1 MQRTNASQARKC
13 RLCTGRTL
21 LIPTTSFKCAGFR
34 RTRVFS
40 VGAPGKFLRRAGGRN
55 NWVGILLLGADGP
68 SPEKNWAL
76 RTVSPPRG
84 HSIQKN
90 GRRGYLLFHEDD
102 VPYKIQIT
110 VHRSSFG
117 IYLPEAYSP
126 MRPYIHVEKRTTL
139 LGTISERTCCATEV
153 LNTGEGG
160 RSSFG
165 TRKLSLVPRRL
176 IRSDRLATVVSRWL
190 CPPRTSQ
197 RGSRAGGAKPNPSQ
211 PFVRTSGGPPESLLL
226 SLFPVSEA
234 LSPDPSEGVSDAH
247 RPLSSWSVARA
258 SQQ

>member
-1 MQRTNASQARKC
+1 MRLKLENADFAPAEPCLYLQPRSSARGFD
-13 RLCTGRTL
+13 GRAFFPSEL
-21 LIPTTSFKCAGFR
+21 PVSSCDG
-34 RTRVFS
+34 
-40 VGAPGKFLRRAGGRN
+40 
-55 NWVGILLLGADGP
+55 LGAETIGWVFYCLGP
-68 SPEKNWAL
+68 TVLPPKKFGRLGPFHL
-76 RTVSPPRG
+76 REDIRSKK
-84 HSIQKN
+84 S

-126 MRPYIHVEKRTTL
+126 IRPYIHVEKRTTL
-139 LGTISERTCCATEV
+139 LGTISERICCATEV

-165 TRKLSLVPRRL
+165 TRKLSLVPPRL

-190 CPPRTSQ
+190 CPPQTSQ

-211 PFVRTSGGPPESLLL
+211 PFVRTSGGPPESSLL

-247 RPLSSWSVARA
+247 RPLSTWSVARA